1 MDSKFYEIIE
11 YLIIYLM
18 IIKIQIEYS
27 ILYIKFQDFYWMVE
41 KYWCYNKFKNT
52 FE

>member
-27 ILYIKFQDFYWMVE
+27 VLYIKFQYFYWMVE
-41 KYWCYNKFKNT
+41 KYWVL
-52 FE
+52 